1 MIPNWLMQRAYLTP
15 DKIALSFEE
24 EKWTFAQL
32 KDDAVTLARKLKA
45 NGLNEG
51 QRIALL
57 GPSNAEMVF
66 IIHACMLAGLEIVM
80 LNSRLTKKE
89 IAYQLDDSGATTV
102 IVSDELSSVVADTPC
117 TSAIYFLRLKTV
129 PNSHLS
135 SRIVGNPTG
144 PLRLCIHRARQD
156 FRKAFV
162 RQQATMFQVHFR
174 LF

>member
-1 MIPNWLMQRAYLTP
+1 MDGDDMIPNWLMQRAYLTP

-32 KDDAVTLARKLKA
+32 KDDAMILARKLRA

-89 IAYQLDDSGATTV
+89 IA
-102 IVSDELSSVVADTPC
+102 VA
-117 TSAIYFLRLKTV
+117 I
-129 PNSHLS
+129 
-135 SRIVGNPTG
+135 G
-144 PLRLCIHRARQD
+144 
-156 FRKAFV
+156 
-162 RQQATMFQVHFR
+162 
-174 LF
+174 